1 MGTATG
7 TTPVAASTAAASGG
21 RGTGVPGAIAG
32 ERRTVGQALSY
43 WHAIRGHR
51 VLPLLSDVDLVSC
64 GPLTD
69 KLFILD
75 IHDGIEAGV
84 FTHCGGTLS
93 AAFGRKAAGRR
104 PHDLM
109 PPEVADHL
117 LDLVRAVADFR
128 RPLADAAT
136 LPRVRG
142 GGVLKHRMAV
152 MPLAAEDGRTVT
164 HILGAFSFRV
174 D

>member
-1 MGTATG
+1 MATATG
-7 TTPVAASTAAASGG
+7 TATAAAADGP
-21 RGTGVPGAIAG
+21 RGATAVSAMAG

-43 WHAIRGHR
+43 WHAIRDHR
-51 VLPLLSDVDLVSC
+51 PMPTLADVDLAGC

-75 IHDGIEAGV
+75 IRSGIPEAA
-84 FTHCGGTLS
+84 FTHCGGAVS
-93 AAFGRKAAGRR
+93 DAFGRKAVGRR
-104 PHDLM
+104 PHELM
-109 PPEVADHL
+109 PPELAEHL

-152 MPLAAEDGRTVT
+152 MPLAGPDERTVT
-164 HILGAFSFRV
+164 HILGAYSFRI

>member
-1 MGTATG
+1 MALATG
-7 TTPVAASTAAASGG
+7 LTPAAAAAAGGARTTAAAIQ
-21 RGTGVPGAIAG
+21 AMAG

-51 VLPLLSDVDLVSC
+51 SLPTLDDVDLAEC

-75 IHDGIEAGV
+75 IREGIPEAP
-84 FTHCGGTLS
+84 FTHCGGSLS
-93 AAFGRKAAGRR
+93 TAFGRKVAGKR

-109 PPEVADHL
+109 PADVADHL

-136 LPRVRG
+136 MPRVRG

-152 MPLAAEDGRTVT
+152 MPLAGADGRTVT
-164 HILGAFSFRV
+164 HILGAFSYRI

>member
-1 MGTATG
+1 MGIATHTVG
-7 TTPVAASTAAASGG
+7 DTG
-21 RGTGVPGAIAG
+21 RGSGPVSAMAG

-51 VLPLLSDVDLVSC
+51 ALPELADVDLGDC

-75 IHDGIEAGV
+75 IREGIPEGV
-84 FTHCGGTLS
+84 FTHCGGALS
-93 AAFGRKAAGRR
+93 TAFGRRIPGKR

-109 PPEVADHL
+109 PHEVADHL

-142 GGVLKHRMAV
+142 DGVLKHRMAV
-152 MPLAAEDGRTVT
+152 MPLAGPDGRTVT